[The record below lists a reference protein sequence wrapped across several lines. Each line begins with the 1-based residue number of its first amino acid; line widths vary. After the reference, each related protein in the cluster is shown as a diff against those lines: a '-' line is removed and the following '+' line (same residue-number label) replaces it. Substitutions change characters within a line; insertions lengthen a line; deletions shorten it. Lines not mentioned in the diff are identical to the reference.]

1 MREEAR
7 QISWGGAAG
16 NSRCKVPEAGMRPG
30 NRREASVARENW
42 SKERWLL
49 AAERGRVQ
57 IAQCLGL
64 DLGFN
69 SAGLAEPL
77 GSVP

>member
-1 MREEAR
+1 M
-7 QISWGGAAG
+7 AG
-16 NSRCKVPEAGMRPG
+16 ENS
-30 NRREASVARENW
+30 